1 MTAIAFI
8 ILFILSICAWVIEGE
23 RTTHLEINQL
33 IALIDELEQKSYL
46 NSYLHQPRSN
56 EI

>member
-33 IALIDELEQKSYL
+33 ITLIDELEQKSCL